1 MNWTIVVFTSRTDT
15 MNFFRAIKNY
25 GLYCSV
31 VNTPR
36 SLSSSCGVSVKIDI
50 RLASIAPKIINQL
63 HLSTFKGIFN
73 IQYLNGK
80 EITKRLL

>member
-1 MNWTIVVFTSRTDT
+1 MNWTLVVFTSRTDT
-15 MNFFRAIKNY
+15 MKYYRAIKNY
-25 GLYCSV
+25 GLYCTI

-36 SLSSSCGVSVKIDI
+36 SLSSSCGISVKIDN
-50 RLASIAPKIINQL
+50 RLATPTPSIINQL

-73 IQYLNGK
+73 IQYINGK